1 MSTTA
6 YDFSINRHQ
15 LNLPLVANATK
26 WCARPAA
33 TKILGI
39 SLLAIAAPT
48 SASGTA
54 LFTAGEGRRGQDN
67 LLGSTNFGI
76 ETLTDGVRS
85 EMTLTAT
92 TADLNLSEGDTV
104 GSRSSRTTRT
114 WSSPATTSG
123 SSSRR
128 WRADDAGP

>member
-26 WCARPAA
+26 KVVYTAGRDE
-33 TKILGI
+33 KILGI
-39 SLLAIAAPT
+39 SLLAMAAPT

-54 LFTAGEGRRGQDN
+54 LFTAGKGAAAGTN
-67 LLGSTNFGI
+67 LLGSTNFSI

-104 GSRSSRTTRT
+104 EFKVVSNN
-114 WSSPATTSG
+114 
-123 SSSRR
+123 
-128 WRADDAGP
+128 ADMVVTGDNLGILLETVAR